1 MTDTPSQ
8 FAIIPIHGP
17 PPADA
22 IIHGSLSVVMEQLPD
37 TQARQAAIEHM
48 YRVAADAVEAEERR
62 QAAHDATMRMVADAV
77 THFVNRMDRII
88 RRYEDEAR
96 HDAEREEQARQDEQA
111 ERITAA
117 LDALRHHNTGDLSP
131 LPPVDQPQYE
141 DPDDPDNEEP
151 EDEPEDRD
159 DTLLPRHTPGQSTAR
174 DQGNLPRDLTSAT
187 PPGGDANYPT
197 NSLAELDKPPDPPQQ
212 PVAVSLW

>member
-22 IIHGSLSVVMEQLPD
+22 IIHGSLSVVMEPLPD

-96 HDAEREEQARQDEQA
+96 HDAEREEQARQ
-111 ERITAA
+111 
-117 LDALRHHNTGDLSP
+117 
-131 LPPVDQPQYE
+131 
-141 DPDDPDNEEP
+141 
-151 EDEPEDRD
+151 
-159 DTLLPRHTPGQSTAR
+159 
-174 DQGNLPRDLTSAT
+174 
-187 PPGGDANYPT
+187 
-197 NSLAELDKPPDPPQQ
+197 
-212 PVAVSLW
+212 